1 MQYAHAIFVW
11 SFFIFSRSISCSMF
25 YFHVLTLLN
34 FEFWI
39 SDRSKPHLESALYY
53 RGNSNHSCS
62 LSFSLVSRISPP
74 EIKFRAGILDFLNFL
89 IIFSIFYTNIF
100 TIKFWLS
107 WWWSQGRLRST
118 HNGELGVWNCP
129 GHYSDSN
136 NAFIL
141 LWFWFFTPAD
151 SLELPRIPRI
161 TGLFDGGNVFC

>member
-74 EIKFRAGILDFLNFL
+74 EKNSRLEFWIFWIFWEFFLFFTQIFLRSNSGCHDGGVRAGYALHIMENWGFGTAPGTIQTQIMLSSCYDFG
-89 IIFSIFYTNIF
+89 FSRRRT
-100 TIKFWLS
+100 
-107 WWWSQGRLRST
+107 
-118 HNGELGVWNCP
+118 
-129 GHYSDSN
+129 
-136 NAFIL
+136 A
-141 LWFWFFTPAD
+141 
-151 SLELPRIPRI
+151 
-161 TGLFDGGNVFC
+161 

>member
-1 MQYAHAIFVW
+1 MNSGF
-11 SFFIFSRSISCSMF
+11 
-25 YFHVLTLLN
+25 LTGQNRTSNPPYITAVIQIIPAASHFLL
-34 FEFWI
+34 
-39 SDRSKPHLESALYY
+39 
-53 RGNSNHSCS
+53 
-62 LSFSLVSRISPP
+62 LVGYHHQKKR
-74 EIKFRAGILDFLNFL
+74 FRAEILNFL
-89 IIFSIFYTNIF
+89 RIFSIFYTNIF

-141 LWFWFFTPAD
+141 LWFWFFAPAD

-161 TGLFDGGNVFC
+161 TGLFAGGNVFW